1 MSLPPYALYRAR
13 NTLYTLGLTP
23 FEILYWRSPSMLPNL
38 QSDILAEYD
47 QHMFLK
53 SLEALYSHYPL
64 NLNWQIS

>member
-1 MSLPPYALYRAR
+1 
-13 NTLYTLGLTP
+13 
-23 FEILYWRSPSMLPNL
+23 MLPNL

-53 SLEALYSHYPL
+53 FLEALYSHYPL